1 MENANDVIIIKRWIS
16 TCLNQHH
23 QCNATRGIYL
33 PNRLIDV
40 GSVQPTREPKLVT
53 REEAT
58 TAWQHRTPGWYREMN
73 AKPTD
78 ISMISFPPYISLS
91 HCWGKRTHLV
101 TKVKTIEERRKAIPL
116 ASLDQTYQE
125 AIRITRAL
133 GIAYIWTDSLCII
146 QDSTSDWEKECAA
159 MAWVYTN
166 ATLNLAAYVYD
177 PSFRPSWND
186 RLRGEI
192 SYAQN
197 RDDYRSIGLLATRG
211 WVLQERLLTPAVITI
226 GSTDL
231 DWHCRCA
238 EFSFSNPKYNRLEF
252 FSRQVLSS
260 TDAARFTLTQVGNFL
275 ARMAKINNNHSL
287 EPLHTVEI
295 VRYGNQDVFIEPKSV
310 YVMWRTLIEHY
321 SKLQLTFESDKLPAI
336 AGLTTLFARFLED
349 EFLAGIWS
357 SDLPLSLMWRSV
369 GEV

>member
-1 MENANDVIIIKRWIS
+1 MENANEVIIIKRWIS

-40 GSVQPTREPKLVT
+40 GTVQPTREPKLVT

-58 TAWQHRTPGWYREMN
+58 TAWQHRTPGWYREMS

-78 ISMISFPPYISLS
+78 ISMIFPPYISLS

-133 GIAYIWTDSLCII
+133 GIAYIWIDSLCII

-166 ATLNLAAYVYD
+166 ATLNLATYVYD

-197 RDDYRSIGLLATRG
+197 RDDYRSIGPLATRG

-287 EPLHTVEI
+287 GPLHRVDI
-295 VRYGNQDVFIEPKSV
+295 VRYGNQDVFIEPKLV
-310 YVMWRTLIEHY
+310 YVMWRTLVKHY
-321 SKLQLTFESDKLPAI
+321 SKL
-336 AGLTTLFARFLED
+336 
-349 EFLAGIWS
+349 
-357 SDLPLSLMWRSV
+357 
-369 GEV
+369 